1 MTDEKNKSGD
11 EIEFIPQVPAIGEGG
26 AETPPAVEKKGPE
39 DKAAAEGSRHLKE
52 KLKKREAEIKHLKK
66 DLDELKE
73 THLRRLADMENL
85 RKRFEREK
93 AEFQQFALNGLM
105 LELLAIGDNF
115 ERALQSA
122 PPDAEGKTF
131 REGVDLIFRMF
142 QNLLAKQG
150 VRPISLENRAFD
162 PNFHH
167 AMTVEESET
176 AAEPTVEEEL
186 QKGYML
192 HDRLLRPTLV
202 KVIVPK
208 KGQ

>member
-1 MTDEKNKSGD
+1 MKDEKDKPGD
-11 EIEFIPQVPAIGEGG
+11 EVEFIPQPPVDQG
-26 AETPPAVEKKGPE
+26 AGTATAPPAAAPEKKE
-39 DKAAAEGSRHLKE
+39 AEGIRHLKD
-52 KLKKREAEIKHLKK
+52 KLKKRDAELKQLKK
-66 DLDELKE
+66 DLDDLKE

-93 AEFQQFALNGLM
+93 ADYQQYALNGLM

-115 ERALQSA
+115 ERALLSA
-122 PPDAEGKTF
+122 GSEADGKIF
-131 REGVDLIFRMF
+131 REGVELIFRMF
-142 QNLLAKQG
+142 QSLLTKNG
-150 VRPISLENRAFD
+150 VRPIVLENRAFD

-167 AMTVEESET
+167 AMTVEESDQIT
-176 AAEPTVEEEL
+176 EPTVAEEL

-202 KVIVPK
+202 KVLVPK

>member
-1 MTDEKNKSGD
+1 MTDEKEKGGD
-11 EIEFIPQVPAIGEGG
+11 EIEFIPAAPGAEEAPEKPVPAKKEP
-26 AETPPAVEKKGPE
+26 EEKPHP
-39 DKAAAEGSRHLKE
+39 EGSRQLKD
-52 KLKKREAEIKHLKK
+52 KLKKKEIELKALRK
-66 DLDELKE
+66 EIDDLKE

-93 AEFQQFALNGLM
+93 TDFQQYALNGLM

-115 ERALQSA
+115 ERALLSA
-122 PPDAEGKTF
+122 GSEADGKIF
-131 REGVDLIFRMF
+131 REGVELIFRMF
-142 QNLLAKQG
+142 QSLLTKNG
-150 VRPISLENRAFD
+150 VRPIVLENRAFD

-167 AMTVEESET
+167 AMTVEESDQIT
-176 AAEPTVEEEL
+176 EPTVAEEL

-202 KVIVPK
+202 KVLVPK